1 MNISFATSTLDIWWC
16 QKDVKIRLRAKIWS
30 VVLIELLIKWP
41 PAQTFINRQMK
52 FTLVDWSIITAI
64 LSSSLA
70 KQKMLE
76 QNRPYSIIK

>member
-1 MNISFATSTLDIWWC
+1 MNISFANVYSRHM
-16 QKDVKIRLRAKIWS
+16 VVPERRKIRLRAKIWS

-52 FTLVDWSIITAI
+52 STLVDWSIITAI